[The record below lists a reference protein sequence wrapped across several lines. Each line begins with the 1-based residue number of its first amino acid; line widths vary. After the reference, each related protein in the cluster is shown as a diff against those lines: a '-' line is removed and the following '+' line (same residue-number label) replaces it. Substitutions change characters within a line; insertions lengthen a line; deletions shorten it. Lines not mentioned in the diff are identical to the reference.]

1 MHHKRASALLIAI
14 GASMLLAGLLLLPG
28 SGAPVASAQPLPQQR
43 PTLTPVPP
51 TPTRRPAGD
60 SDPTPAA
67 TGRIT
72 GTVIDLTS
80 SAPAPGIAV
89 QVGDAL
95 VTTDA
100 NGNYDRSGLPAG
112 SYRVA
117 LVLASGQGAPEQAA
131 ATVALA
137 AGATVVQHLA
147 FRSPQPA
154 APTPTAAAVAMPV
167 ALPRTGAPAERLG
180 LALGLGLAAL
190 ALGLGLR
197 MRRAEN

>member
-1 MHHKRASALLIAI
+1 
-14 GASMLLAGLLLLPG
+14 MLLAGLLLLPG
-28 SGAPVASAQPLPQQR
+28 SGASVASAQPLPQQR

-51 TPTRRPAGD
+51 TPTRKPAGD
-60 SDPTPAA
+60 SNPTPAA

-72 GTVIDLTS
+72 GTVIDLAS
-80 SAPAPGIAV
+80 GAPAPGIAV

-117 LVLASGQGAPEQAA
+117 LVLAAGQGAPEQAA

-137 AGATVVQHLA
+137 AGATVVQHLS

-154 APTPTAAAVAMPV
+154 ARTPTPTAVATPA
-167 ALPRTGAPAERLG
+167 ALPRTGAPAERLW
-180 LALGLGLAAL
+180 LAIGLGLAAL
-190 ALGLGLR
+190 ALGLSLR
-197 MRRAEN
+197 TRRAES